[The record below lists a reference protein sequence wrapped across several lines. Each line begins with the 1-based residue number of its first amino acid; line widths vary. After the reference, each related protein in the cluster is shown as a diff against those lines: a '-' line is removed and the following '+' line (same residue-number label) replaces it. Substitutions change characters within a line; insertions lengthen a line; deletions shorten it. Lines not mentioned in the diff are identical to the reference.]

1 MDNETYRAELFHE
14 PAPNNV
20 NMPWTIERQLEAYAM
35 HPDAT
40 ERHKILLDSWRQLKR
55 WLSQML
61 GYTLAS
67 FPAYSLHNETH
78 CQAILHNIE
87 CLLGEFELHKLSA
100 TDCFVILV
108 TAYLHDIGMVITYTD
123 RQTIIKSDRFR
134 EMIEELKNSPDAS
147 LQNAAA
153 ELQVTCY
160 KMGEPLDESDR
171 NKRLTQLYERKLKV
185 FDSITLLLG
194 EQQRRFHAEL
204 AEKKVK
210 EQMQSNSKLQKG
222 FELTQI
228 PMRIFYQ
235 AAVCARLHGDA

>member
-108 TAYLHDIGMVITYTD
+108 TVYLHDIGMVITYTD

-147 LQNAAA
+147 LQNAA
-153 ELQVTCY
+153 
-160 KMGEPLDESDR
+160 
-171 NKRLTQLYERKLKV
+171 
-185 FDSITLLLG
+185 LG
-194 EQQRRFHAEL
+194 NL
-204 AEKKVK
+204 
-210 EQMQSNSKLQKG
+210 
-222 FELTQI
+222 
-228 PMRIFYQ
+228 
-235 AAVCARLHGDA
+235 